1 MSNYLNTIPTNIKLS
16 KNHEVNEFMNS
27 FLYHNE
33 SFFQKCI
40 NLGVKEITQSMV
52 DEYSKSTPN
61 SGIGIYYEKGPWK
74 WGTQGMENQMVRRNH
89 IKVLRSD
96 RSTSCLNATPKLL
109 NRILNNIYRDIEN
122 AVCVSEGRYDDRKF
136 NPCR

>member
-1 MSNYLNTIPTNIKLS
+1 MSYKLNQIPTQVKLS
-16 KNHEVNEFMNS
+16 KNHDVNEFMSS

-33 SFFQKCI
+33 KFFQSCVDLEI
-40 NLGVKEITQSMV
+40 KEITQSIV
-52 DEYSKSTPN
+52 NGYSKSTSN

-74 WGTQGMENQMVRRNH
+74 WGSQGMENQMVRRGH

-96 RSTSCLNATPKLL
+96 DGTSCLNATPKLL